1 MNTKTLLTFLKFC
14 SFFIFF
20 GRAYQ
25 HLFWDA
31 PYRSFFW
38 DQHLL
43 EPVINFVFDT
53 TWQSYV
59 TNLNTDH
66 AIQFLT
72 RCIGI
77 LYLVCAVL
85 SIIINENSKKWM
97 RNILRLG
104 AVSLVFLALMIT
116 KNKFYHLI
124 MFFEHTI
131 QFGVPIA
138 LLYFL
143 KYKSTPLLLFYL
155 KVCIALA
162 FTCHGM
168 YAIGIFYPLPGN
180 FVTMTLNILPVQE
193 EMAKNLLFVAGI
205 LDFIIAV
212 AIFIPKLSK
221 PALLYACFWG
231 LVTALARIVSGFHYD
246 FSLSIIHQYFYLTL
260 YRLPHGLIPLL
271 IYLYVTKAYTKKANE
286 TSNLISV

>member
-1 MNTKTLLTFLKFC
+1 MNTKTLLSFLKIS

-43 EPVINFVFDT
+43 EPVINFIFDVS
-53 TWQSYV
+53 WQSYV
-59 TNLNTDH
+59 TNLNTDF
-66 AIQFLT
+66 AIQILT
-72 RCIGI
+72 RSIGI
-77 LYLVCAVL
+77 LYLACAII
-85 SIIINENSKKWM
+85 SIIINENSKRWM
-97 RNILRLG
+97 RSVLKLG

-116 KNKFYHLI
+116 KDKFYHLI

-143 KYKSTPLLLFYL
+143 KHKNASLLFFYL
-155 KVCIALA
+155 KVFIALA

-168 YAIGIFYPLPGN
+168 YAIGVFYPLPGN

-193 EMAKNLLFVAGI
+193 EMAKNLLFVAGV
-205 LDFIIAV
+205 LDFIIAI
-212 AIFIPKLSK
+212 AIFVPKLSK

-231 LVTALARIVSGFHYD
+231 LVTALARIFSGFHYD
-246 FSLSIIHQYFYLTL
+246 FSLSIIHQYLYLTI

-271 IYLYVTKAYTKKANE
+271 VYLYLSKNSLEKSKTVNSLVSA
-286 TSNLISV
+286 

>member
-1 MNTKTLLTFLKFC
+1 MNTRTLLTFLKIS

-43 EPVINFVFDT
+43 EPVINFVFDIS
-53 TWQSYV
+53 WQSYV
-59 TNLNTDH
+59 TNLNTDF
-66 AIQFLT
+66 AIQVLT
-72 RCIGI
+72 RSIGV
-77 LYLVCAVL
+77 LYLACAIT
-85 SIIINENSKKWM
+85 SIIINENSKRWM
-97 RNILRLG
+97 RSILKLG

-143 KYKSTPLLLFYL
+143 KHKNASLLLFYL
-155 KVCIALA
+155 KVFIALA
-162 FTCHGM
+162 FICHGM
-168 YAIGIFYPLPGN
+168 YAIGVFYPLPGN

-193 EMAKNLLFVAGI
+193 EMAKNLLFVAGV
-205 LDFIIAV
+205 LDFIIAI

-231 LVTALARIVSGFHYD
+231 LVTALARIFSAFHYD
-246 FSLSIIHQYFYLTL
+246 FSLSIIHQYLYLTI

-271 IYLYVTKAYTKKANE
+271 VYLYLNKNSLEKSKTVN
-286 TSNLISV
+286 NLVSS

>member
-1 MNTKTLLTFLKFC
+1 MNTKTLLSFLKIS

-43 EPVINFVFDT
+43 EPVINFIFDVS
-53 TWQSYV
+53 WQSYV
-59 TNLNTDH
+59 TNLNTDF
-66 AIQFLT
+66 AIQILT
-72 RCIGI
+72 RSIGI
-77 LYLVCAVL
+77 LYLACAII
-85 SIIINENSKKWM
+85 SIIINENSKRWM
-97 RNILRLG
+97 RSVLKLG

-116 KNKFYHLI
+116 KDKFYHLI

-143 KYKSTPLLLFYL
+143 KHQNASLLFFYL
-155 KVCIALA
+155 KVFIALA

-168 YAIGIFYPLPGN
+168 YAIGVFYPLPGN

-193 EMAKNLLFVAGI
+193 EMAKNLLFVAGV
-205 LDFIIAV
+205 LDFIIAI
-212 AIFIPKLSK
+212 AIFVPKLSK

-231 LVTALARIVSGFHYD
+231 LVTALARIFSGFHYD
-246 FSLSIIHQYFYLTL
+246 FSLSIIHQYLYLTI

-271 IYLYVTKAYTKKANE
+271 VYLYLSKNSLKKSKTVNSLVSA
-286 TSNLISV
+286 

>member
-1 MNTKTLLTFLKFC
+1 MNTRTLLTFLKIS
-14 SFFIFF
+14 SFFIFS

-43 EPVINFVFDT
+43 EPIINFVFDIS
-53 TWQSYV
+53 WQSYV
-59 TNLNTDH
+59 TNLNTDF
-66 AIQFLT
+66 AIQVLT
-72 RCIGI
+72 RSIGV
-77 LYLVCAVL
+77 LYLACAII
-85 SIIINENSKKWM
+85 SIIINEDSKKWM
-97 RNILRLG
+97 RSILKLG

-143 KYKSTPLLLFYL
+143 KHKNASLLLFYL
-155 KVCIALA
+155 KVFIALA
-162 FTCHGM
+162 FICHGM

-193 EMAKNLLFVAGI
+193 EMAKNLLFVAGV
-205 LDFIIAV
+205 LDFIIAI

-231 LVTALARIVSGFHYD
+231 LVTALTRIFSAFHYD
-246 FSLSIIHQYFYLTL
+246 FSLSIIHQYLYLTI

-271 IYLYVTKAYTKKANE
+271 VYLYLNKNSLEKSKTVN
-286 TSNLISV
+286 NLVSS

>member
-1 MNTKTLLTFLKFC
+1 MNTKTLLSFLKIS

-43 EPVINFVFDT
+43 EPVINFIFDVS
-53 TWQSYV
+53 WQSYV
-59 TNLNTDH
+59 TNLNTDF
-66 AIQFLT
+66 AIQILT
-72 RCIGI
+72 RSIGI
-77 LYLVCAVL
+77 LYLACAII
-85 SIIINENSKKWM
+85 SIIINENSKRWM
-97 RNILRLG
+97 RSVLKLG

-116 KNKFYHLI
+116 KDKFYHLI

-143 KYKSTPLLLFYL
+143 KHKNASLLLFYL
-155 KVCIALA
+155 KVFIALA

-180 FVTMTLNILPVQE
+180 FVTMTLNILPIQE
-193 EMAKNLLFVAGI
+193 EMAKNLLFVAGV
-205 LDFIIAV
+205 LDFIIAI

-231 LVTALARIVSGFHYD
+231 LVTALARIFSGFHYD
-246 FSLSIIHQYFYLTL
+246 FSLSIIHQYLYLTI

-271 IYLYVTKAYTKKANE
+271 VYLYLSKNSLKKSKTVNSLVSA
-286 TSNLISV
+286 

>member
-1 MNTKTLLTFLKFC
+1 MSTKTLLSFLKIS
-14 SFFIFF
+14 SFFIFS

-43 EPVINFVFDT
+43 EPVINFVFDIS
-53 TWQSYV
+53 WQSYV
-59 TNLNTDH
+59 TNLNTDL
-66 AIQFLT
+66 AIQILT
-72 RCIGI
+72 RSIGV
-77 LYLVCAVL
+77 LYLVCAII
-85 SIIINENSKKWM
+85 SIIINENSKRWM
-97 RNILRLG
+97 RCILKLG
-104 AVSLVFLALMIT
+104 AVSLIFLALMIT
-116 KNKFYHLI
+116 KNKFFHLI

-143 KYKSTPLLLFYL
+143 KHKNALLLLFYL
-155 KVCIALA
+155 KVFIALA
-162 FTCHGM
+162 FICHGM
-168 YAIGIFYPLPGN
+168 YAIGVFYPLSGN

-193 EMAKNLLFVAGI
+193 EMAKNLLFVAGV
-205 LDFIIAV
+205 LDFIIAI

-221 PALLYACFWG
+221 PVLLYACFWG
-231 LVTALARIVSGFHYD
+231 GVTALARIFSAFHYD
-246 FSLSIIHQYFYLTL
+246 FSLSIMHQYLYLTI

-271 IYLYVTKAYTKKANE
+271 VYLYLYKNSLEKQKGQ
-286 TSNLISV
+286 NLNKL

>member
-1 MNTKTLLTFLKFC
+1 MNTKTLLKFLKIS

-38 DQHLL
+38 DQQLL
-43 EPVINFVFDT
+43 EPVISFVFDT

-72 RCIGI
+72 KSIGA
-77 LYLVCAVL
+77 LYLVCAVI

-97 RNILRLG
+97 RNILKLG
-104 AVSLVFLALMIT
+104 AVSLVFLALIIT
-116 KNKFYHLI
+116 KDKFYHLT

-143 KYKSTPLLLFYL
+143 KHKNTPLLLFYL

-168 YAIGIFYPLPGN
+168 YAIGVFYPLPGN

-221 PALLYACFWG
+221 LALLYACFWG
-231 LVTALARIVSGFHYD
+231 LITALARIVSGFHYD

-271 IYLYVTKAYTKKANE
+271 IHLYVTKAYTKKANE
-286 TSNLISV
+286 TSNLVSV

>member
-1 MNTKTLLTFLKFC
+1 MNNKTLLQFLKIS
-14 SFFIFF
+14 SFFVFL

-38 DQHLL
+38 DQKLL
-43 EPVINFVFDT
+43 EPIINFVFDT

-66 AIQFLT
+66 AIQILT
-72 RCIGI
+72 RSIGV
-77 LYLVCAVL
+77 LYLVCAII
-85 SIIINENSKKWM
+85 SILINENSKKWM
-97 RNILRLG
+97 RNILIIG
-104 AVSLVFLALMIT
+104 SVSLIFLALMIT
-116 KNKFYHLI
+116 KDKFYHLI

-143 KYKSTPLLLFYL
+143 KYKNTPILLFYL
-155 KVCIALA
+155 KVFIALA
-162 FTCHGM
+162 FICHGM
-168 YAIGIFYPLPGN
+168 YAIGVFYPLPGN

-193 EMAKNLLFVAGI
+193 EMAKNLLFVAGV
-205 LDFIIAV
+205 LDFIIAI
-212 AIFIPKLSK
+212 AIFIPKLSRM
-221 PALLYACFWG
+221 ALLYACFWG
-231 LVTALARIVSGFHYD
+231 LLTAFARIVSGFHYD
-246 FSLSIIHQYFYLTL
+246 FSLSIMHQYLYLTI

-271 IYLYVTKAYTKKANE
+271 VYLYLTKRSSKKVVISE
-286 TSNLISV
+286 NLVST

>member
-1 MNTKTLLTFLKFC
+1 MNIKTLLKFLKIS

-38 DQHLL
+38 DQQLL
-43 EPVINFVFDT
+43 EPVISFVFDT

-72 RCIGI
+72 KSIGA
-77 LYLVCAVL
+77 LYLVCAVI

-97 RNILRLG
+97 RNILKLG
-104 AVSLVFLALMIT
+104 AVSLVFLALIIT
-116 KNKFYHLI
+116 KDKFYHLT

-143 KYKSTPLLLFYL
+143 KHKNTPLLLFYL

-168 YAIGIFYPLPGN
+168 YAIGVFYPLPGN

-221 PALLYACFWG
+221 LALLYACFWG
-231 LVTALARIVSGFHYD
+231 LITALARIVSGFHYD

-286 TSNLISV
+286 TSNLVSV

>member
-43 EPVINFVFDT
+43 EPVVNFLFNT
-53 TWQSYV
+53 SWQSYV
-59 TNLNTDH
+59 TNLNTDF
-66 AIQFLT
+66 AIQVLT
-72 RCIGI
+72 RSIGV
-77 LYLVCAVL
+77 LYLVCAVI
-85 SIIINENSKKWM
+85 SILINENSKKWM
-97 RNILRLG
+97 SNILKLG

-143 KYKSTPLLLFYL
+143 KHKNTPILLFYL
-155 KVCIALA
+155 KVFIALA

-168 YAIGIFYPLPGN
+168 YAIGVFYPLPGN

-193 EMAKNLLFVAGI
+193 EMAKNLLFVAGVI
-205 LDFIIAV
+205 DFIIAI

-221 PALLYACFWG
+221 AALLYACFWG
-231 LVTALARIVSGFHYD
+231 IVTALARILSGFHYD
-246 FSLSIIHQYFYLTL
+246 FSLSIMHQYLYLTI
-260 YRLPHGLIPLL
+260 YRLPHGLIPLMV
-271 IYLYVTKAYTKKANE
+271 YLYLVKNNSKKPRTNN
-286 TSNLISV
+286 SLVSV

>member
-1 MNTKTLLTFLKFC
+1 MNTKTLLTFLKSC

-43 EPVINFVFDT
+43 EPVINFLFNT
-53 TWQSYV
+53 SWQSYV
-59 TNLNTDH
+59 TDLNTDF
-66 AIQFLT
+66 AIQILT
-72 RCIGI
+72 RSIGV
-77 LYLVCAVL
+77 LYLVCAVI
-85 SIIINENSKKWM
+85 SIMINENSQKWIY
-97 RNILRLG
+97 NILKVG

-116 KNKFYHLI
+116 KDKFYHLI

-131 QFGVPIA
+131 QFGVPVA

-143 KYKSTPLLLFYL
+143 KHKNTPLLFFYL
-155 KVCIALA
+155 KIFIALT

-168 YAIGIFYPLPGN
+168 YAIGVFYPLPGN

-205 LDFIIAV
+205 LDFIIAF

-221 PALLYACFWG
+221 IALLYACFWG
-231 LVTALARIVSGFHYD
+231 LVTAFARIASGFHYG
-246 FSLSIIHQYFYLTL
+246 FSISIIHQYLYLTI

-271 IYLYVTKAYTKKANE
+271 VYLYVTKTHTEKANE
-286 TSNLISV
+286 TSNLVSV

>member
-1 MNTKTLLTFLKFC
+1 MNTKTLLSFLKIS

-43 EPVINFVFDT
+43 EPVINFIFDVS
-53 TWQSYV
+53 WQSYV
-59 TNLNTDH
+59 TNLNTDF
-66 AIQFLT
+66 AIQILT
-72 RCIGI
+72 RSIGI
-77 LYLVCAVL
+77 LYLACAII
-85 SIIINENSKKWM
+85 SIIINENSKRWM
-97 RNILRLG
+97 RSVLKLG

-116 KNKFYHLI
+116 KDKFYHLI

-143 KYKSTPLLLFYL
+143 KHQNASLLFFYL
-155 KVCIALA
+155 KVFIALA

-168 YAIGIFYPLPGN
+168 YAIGVFYPLPGN

-193 EMAKNLLFVAGI
+193 EMAKNLLFVAGV
-205 LDFIIAV
+205 LDFIIAI
-212 AIFIPKLSK
+212 AIFVPKLSK

-231 LVTALARIVSGFHYD
+231 LVTALARIFSGFHYD
-246 FSLSIIHQYFYLTL
+246 FSLSIIHQYLYLTI

-271 IYLYVTKAYTKKANE
+271 VYLYLSKNSLEKSKTVNSLVSA
-286 TSNLISV
+286 